1 MKPVDHFNL
10 RSFDLNLLVAFDAL
24 MQYRSVTKAAARL
37 RIQQPAMSS
46 QLSALRLLFADE
58 LFIRVGNVMQPT
70 ARAEA
75 LAPQLRQ
82 FLTDAQAA
90 ILTSPSF
97 EPEISDRTFQLGFS
111 CEELLI
117 VPDLAASM
125 RTIGPGM
132 KLIARRVLSSEIG
145 RELDE
150 GKLDV
155 AVGCYPPGPARYRH
169 RVLFEQHLACC
180 YNKALLD
187 LPRGLSMQA
196 YLDARHVFVSQE
208 DDLQGCIGS
217 LLTRD
222 GHTLDIVLAV
232 PEYLA
237 ALAAATSAPLVVTLP
252 YPIADRYAGGF
263 GLTIAPMPIEIA
275 LPPVSMMWSERDEN
289 EAARAWLRT
298 EVLRSCRP
306 SAEHSSAQAK

>member
-46 QLSALRLLFADE
+46 QLSALRMLFADE
-58 LFIRVGNVMQPT
+58 LFVRVGNTMHPT

-75 LAPQLRQ
+75 LAPSIRQ
-82 FLTDAQAA
+82 FLADAQAA
-90 ILTSPSF
+90 ILTNPAF
-97 EPEISDRTFQLGFS
+97 DPEASDRTFHLGFT

-117 VPDLAASM
+117 VPDLAASL

-132 KLIARRVLSSEIG
+132 KVMARRVMSSDIG

-150 GKLDV
+150 GKLDLGI
-155 AVGCYPPGPARYRH
+155 GCYPPSLVRYRH

-187 LPRGLSMQA
+187 LPRGLSLKA
-196 YLDARHVFVSQE
+196 YLEARHVFVSQQ
-208 DDLQGCIGS
+208 DDVQGCIGS
-217 LLTRD
+217 MLTGA
-222 GHTLDIVLAV
+222 GHQLDIVLGV

-237 ALAAATSAPLVVTLP
+237 ALAAASSAPLVVTLP
-252 YPIADRYAGGF
+252 YQIADRYAGGF
-263 GLTIAPMPIEIA
+263 GLTIAPMPIEMP
-275 LPPVSMMWSERDEN
+275 LPPVSMIWCERDEN
-289 EAARAWLRT
+289 EAAQAWLRA
-298 EVLRSCRP
+298 EIARQCRRSSDVPER
-306 SAEHSSAQAK
+306 